1 MLSQGSGKTPDFAKG
16 IVEGRRGD
24 ADYVGFAKIAFH
36 IGGFELLQ

>member
-1 MLSQGSGKTPDFAKG
+1 MLSQGPGKTPDFVKA
-16 IVEGRRGD
+16 IVERSGGD